1 MDTESAIQ
9 RTLIKQRVA
18 ALLLKHFGPAGAAG
32 QWFRGIKRAQWRP
45 GNNVRPCVWVTDGGT
60 VRGSGRLDDDT
71 TKSHVLTI
79 RLVLDLVSHFEREDT
94 MDDWSDRVERIRLK
108 LENFSPAAGCSRFEV
123 LNDDPMDV
131 VLQAG
136 GVEAVW
142 LIECEVEYHVE
153 VRAFGPDAP

>member
-1 MDTESAIQ
+1 
-9 RTLIKQRVA
+9 
-18 ALLLKHFGPAGAAG
+18 
-32 QWFRGIKRAQWRP
+32 
-45 GNNVRPCVWVTDGGT
+45 
-60 VRGSGRLDDDT
+60 
-71 TKSHVLTI
+71 
-79 RLVLDLVSHFEREDT
+79 